1 MRHLS
6 TKLLRD
12 GELYKT
18 TTTDTSKEWNYT
30 FENIPTCDK
39 DSNEYEYR
47 VEEVPVENYITEYED
62 FNIII
67 SSMRLDNFVSELTKC
82 SRTKANEIIEMG
94 RVFVNSI
101 NEFKFSK
108 KIELNDIIT
117 IRGKGKFIFEGIE
130 KETKSGKLLVNI
142 KKYK

>member
-1 MRHLS
+1 MS
-6 TKLLRD
+6 AT
-12 GELYKT
+12 
-18 TTTDTSKEWNYT
+18 
-30 FENIPTCDK
+30 
-39 DSNEYEYR
+39 
-47 VEEVPVENYITEYED
+47 
-62 FNIII
+62 
-67 SSMRLDNFVSELTKC
+67 
-82 SRTKANEIIEMG
+82 
-94 RVFVNSI
+94 NSI